1 MQVQGRGRLGRS
13 LQVVIST
20 LKFFHRSL
28 KRKSFSEGLPGN
40 ETEELF
46 GTDFEAGGELDHAIK
61 LHVGFGAL
69 HAANVIPVDAT
80 KLRELLL

>member
-1 MQVQGRGRLGRS
+1 M
-13 LQVVIST
+13 VVIST
-20 LKFFHRSL
+20 FKFFHRSL
-28 KRKSFSEGLPGN
+28 KRKSFREGWPGN

-61 LHVGFGAL
+61 LHIGFGTL
-69 HAANVIPVDAT
+69 HAANVISVDAT